1 MGGSRAGAHIA
12 STLLCWCSSSTSRPL
27 STQLSLFMGKSDGQ
41 KRNCETS
48 SSVIKIVGY
57 NPLSEME
64 ASATQLRQVR
74 VPCTAALLKGAS

>member
-27 STQLSLFMGKSDGQ
+27 STQLSLFSMGKSGTV
-41 KRNCETS
+41 EPS